1 MQTDTIHMKSN
12 MWLHPIIGCDR
23 MSSTEMNGQ
32 KRSERNR
39 DRMKKNDWILAG
51 TVLIAA
57 LFFLVGNCFT
67 ERRGKD
73 AEKYLRIKVDG
84 EVFREVNLEEDAE
97 ITIGEHNRVKIQDGQ
112 VEMIWADCPDQICA
126 AHPKISKNRES
137 IICLPNKVILEIVD
151 RADEGSKGNDAVA
164 G

>member
-1 MQTDTIHMKSN
+1 
-12 MWLHPIIGCDR
+12 
-23 MSSTEMNGQ
+23 MNGQ

-73 AEKYLRIKVDG
+73 AEKYLRISRRRS
-84 EVFREVNLEEDAE
+84 F
-97 ITIGEHNRVKIQDGQ
+97 
-112 VEMIWADCPDQICA
+112 
-126 AHPKISKNRES
+126 S
-137 IICLPNKVILEIVD
+137 
-151 RADEGSKGNDAVA
+151 GSQSGGRCGDYNWRT
-164 G
+164 

>member
-1 MQTDTIHMKSN
+1 
-12 MWLHPIIGCDR
+12 
-23 MSSTEMNGQ
+23 MNGQ

-73 AEKYLRIKVDG
+73 AEKYLRIK
-84 EVFREVNLEEDAE
+84 
-97 ITIGEHNRVKIQDGQ
+97 EHNRVKIQDGQ

-151 RADEGSKGNDAVA
+151 RADEGSKENDAVA

>member
-12 MWLHPIIGCDR
+12 MWLHPIIVVIEWVVL
-23 MSSTEMNGQ
+23 EMNGQ

-51 TVLIAA
+51 TVLIVA

-84 EVFREVNLEEDAE
+84 EVFREVSLEEDAE
-97 ITIGEHNRVKIQDGQ
+97 ITIENIT
-112 VEMIWADCPDQICA
+112 W
-126 AHPKISKNRES
+126 
-137 IICLPNKVILEIVD
+137 
-151 RADEGSKGNDAVA
+151 
-164 G
+164 